1 MNAQEPTAFAPTM
14 VYKCPGHFTI
24 PGTKDTYKYVSAKTQ
39 EELDHLLASGWFE
52 GRDAAVAARKGIQP
66 SAATSNTPEAASA
79 AADDAA
85 PPTRAELEQKATEL
99 GLQFNDKTKDDRL
112 AKMIAKA
119 IGG

>member
-1 MNAQEPTAFAPTM
+1 MNDQEQAQFAPTM

-39 EELDHLLASGWFE
+39 EELDHLLANGWLE
-52 GRDAAVAARKGIQP
+52 GRDAAIAARKGVKP
-66 SAATSNTPEAASA
+66 SAGPSNTPEAATV
-79 AADDAA
+79 AADDTA
-85 PPTRAELEQKATEL
+85 PPTRAELEQKAAEL

>member
-1 MNAQEPTAFAPTM
+1 MNDTEFAPTM

-52 GRDAAVAARKGIQP
+52 GRDAAVAARKGVQP
-66 SAATSNTPEAASA
+66 SAATSNTPTAASGA
-79 AADDAA
+79 AEDNA
-85 PPTRAELEQKATEL
+85 PPTRAELEQKAKEL

>member
-1 MNAQEPTAFAPTM
+1 MNEQEQTQFAPMM

-24 PGTKDTYKYVSAKTQ
+24 PGTKDTYKYLSAKTQ

-52 GRDAAVAARKGIQP
+52 GRDAAIAARKGVQASP
-66 SAATSNTPEAASA
+66 ATSNIPEAASVA
-79 AADDAA
+79 AEDTA